1 MGGLGVLDTEQVR
14 EDIDLAVQTTL
25 EFGVQGVDHPC
36 CGNMGRAELLLS
48 AGQRLA
54 RPELEEAARANAWR
68 VVSRAE
74 RTGGFILHPML
85 PREVYNPGFFQG
97 TAGIGYE
104 LLRMAR
110 PDLLPSVLLWE

>member
-1 MGGLGVLDTEQVR
+1 MHK
-14 EDIDLAVQTTL
+14 DIELSLQSTL

-36 CGNMGRAELLLS
+36 CGNMGRAEVLLASGRRLS
-48 AGQRLA
+48 
-54 RPELEEAARANAWR
+54 RPELEEAARERAWR
-68 VVSRAE
+68 VVTRAE
-74 RTGGFILHPML
+74 RTDGFALHPML
-85 PREVYNPGFFQG
+85 PKQVDNPGFFQG